1 MKPTILLSLM
11 AVLSLGWHGAH
22 ASSLSSTSSVSVLYS
37 GAELVQGSRA
47 GITALNIPSAG
58 ELFLT
63 LTDLQFPDPFS
74 SLKFDLTDTL
84 SSKTALTNPG
94 TLTLNLT
101 GPATLYANV
110 FASAGG
116 SSNLG
121 LYNLTATFLASSGVT
136 AAPVPLPAT
145 GGLLAAVT
153 GLAAL
158 FELVGRRRTRTTV
171 TTAVA

>member
-1 MKPTILLSLM
+1 MRPSVLLGFL
-11 AVLSLGWHGAH
+11 AVIGLGWHSAQ
-22 ASSLSSTSSVSVLYS
+22 ASSLTSTSSVSVLYS
-37 GAELVQGSRA
+37 GAQLVQGSQA
-47 GITALNIPSAG
+47 GVTALNIPSAG

-84 SSKTALTNPG
+84 SSKTGLSNPG
-94 TLTLNLT
+94 ILTLDLT

-110 FASAGG
+110 FATAGG
-116 SSNLG
+116 STNLG
-121 LYNLTATFLASSGVT
+121 LYNLTATFLGSSEVT
-136 AAPVPLPAT
+136 GAPVPLPAT
-145 GGLLAAVT
+145 GALLAAVT
-153 GLAAL
+153 SLAVL